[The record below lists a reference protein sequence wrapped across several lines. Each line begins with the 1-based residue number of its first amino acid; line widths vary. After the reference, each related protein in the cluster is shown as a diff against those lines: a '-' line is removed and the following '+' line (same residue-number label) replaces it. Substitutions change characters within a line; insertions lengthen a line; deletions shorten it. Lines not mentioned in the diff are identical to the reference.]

1 MSAIVAILLP
11 NDSLP
16 ADVTVVEGQEA
27 DFHCIAHTTEQTLS
41 VFTVAFLVKLPSSNL
56 TQCYNY
62 TFSQTKPL
70 SVITIV
76 KNSSC
81 SDLVSIN
88 SESGH
93 REDRTNHLTASW
105 ASVNLSLS
113 GAEVVCAQASR
124 GITQWAKTATLTV
137 LPASTTHVLASP
149 TVDKPLRAGR
159 SPKLSALAA
168 LSILLLG
175 GVVLLA
181 TLLWWRH
188 RRRTMAKTNQ
198 QQQEDQSMNILTA
211 SAYVLFPNLSSL
223 PLSFCLYLLCS
234 SPDPTLPAIQCLQH
248 SDPCSS

>member
-1 MSAIVAILLP
+1 MSAAVAILLP

-16 ADVTVVEGQEA
+16 ADVTVVEDQQA
-27 DFHCIAHTTEQTLS
+27 DFRCVAHTTERTLS
-41 VFTVAFLVKLPSSNL
+41 VFTVAFLVKLPSSKL

-81 SDLVSIN
+81 SDLTSIN
-88 SESGH
+88 SESGPSQ
-93 REDRTNHLTASW
+93 DRTNLLTASW

-137 LPASTTHVLASP
+137 LPASTIHVLASP
-149 TVDKPLRAGR
+149 TVDTSLRAGKSR
-159 SPKLSALAA
+159 KLSALAA
-168 LSILLLG
+168 LSIILVG

-188 RRRTMAKTNQ
+188 RRWTLAKTSQ

-211 SAYVLFPNLSSL
+211 SVYILFIPNYS
-223 PLSFCLYLLCS
+223 PLSFFLCLLCS